1 MRHTNPWIEIFARP
15 NLSLDT
21 GVDGISVF
29 RKTEIY
35 LTGDVARRRCPRRPE
50 LASGGGAPRRSV
62 ARTGFPQA
70 APSSTCAALQLSGT
84 AKAAV
89 GDRRGAAGGGCRR
102 RIEGYRRRSRGE
114 GCCRWRG
121 DFSGGVGVLLCSC
134 DSDQNGHRPRR
145 KFLDSRALGGWG
157 RIIGERLRI
166 TLRSRA
172 KLRVDFFFIFSQAW
186 NTRENE
192 SPSWSLRPKI

>member
-102 RIEGYRRRSRGE
+102 RIEDYRRRSRGE

-121 DFSGGVGVLLCSC
+121 DFSGGVGGVALLV
-134 DSDQNGHRPRR
+134 RFWP
-145 KFLDSRALGGWG
+145 KWAPTTPEISRLTSSW
-157 RIIGERLRI
+157 RLR
-166 TLRSRA
+166 A
-172 KLRVDFFFIFSQAW
+172 VADHA
-186 NTRENE
+186 
-192 SPSWSLRPKI
+192 